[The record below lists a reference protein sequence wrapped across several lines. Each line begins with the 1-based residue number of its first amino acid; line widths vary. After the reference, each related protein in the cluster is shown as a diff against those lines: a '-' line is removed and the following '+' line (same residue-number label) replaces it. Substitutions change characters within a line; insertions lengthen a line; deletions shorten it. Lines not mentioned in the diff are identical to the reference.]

1 MAESEHLL
9 SHPLG
14 RLLKVA
20 VSAGIESA
28 VRLHISRGDDLEGRD
43 EAGLTPLLIAAARN
57 RAPICRMLL
66 EAGANPH
73 ASDSRGRNAL
83 SIALA
88 HASAE
93 AAAVINEHL
102 ARTLEPSVQ
111 AEARTEV
118 EVALVEH
125 ATDRAP
131 ATVVDATANRVH
143 SADVEHRRG
152 LVDADDS
159 QATPRRADI
168 DAALSG
174 RVSCEQCWDPEAIGQ
189 DHAQTVPDGVPPP
202 ELEFGDWEPVDTPEP
217 PPDNPAVLRAEAERQ
232 RLIDAHAPI
241 DRGASWEDFDA
252 FLPEQARPL
261 ARADDQ
267 GFLQTLRGLLLRAL
281 REGSVPK
288 VAIEDALSERGD
300 GEIRDEQ
307 AEAALEFIIGDL
319 GADVDERLEFCS
331 PFPTENF
338 EVTIARDESEAEES
352 EVDAALLHFEQ
363 MRSGSNDPLR
373 IYYRSAGT
381 HSLLTADQEVALAK
395 AMEVAVEQ
403 ALDALAD
410 WPEGIRNLVAAIAHA
425 RVDATALGRL
435 VATAPA
441 VSEATDS
448 AEEDAQSDGDINEAD
463 PEQPEGEQSLGGM
476 ELEVALEG
484 DEVPFDDPLDVFD
497 RIIELTVG
505 PPSPHVSALREQL
518 ARLRFRRPFLISL
531 ADRATECSAASAH
544 AYRRAIAELLVQRS
558 RMAEANLRLVL
569 DLARRQLHTGAAIE
583 DLIQDGNLGLLSAV
597 DKFDWRRGFRFSTM
611 ATWWVKQSLARGVA
625 DKLFAIRLPVHIRER
640 LSRARW
646 ETEAL
651 ERKRGMPV
659 SVAEQAA
666 LCGLS
671 LKKFETAAR
680 AFSDPLSLEQAE
692 LEGLFE
698 PASANDPFELLAA
711 KEQVRALDNVL
722 AHLKR
727 KDAEILRMRYGFG
740 VPEAMTLEQV
750 GQILEVTR
758 ERVRQ
763 IESKAIKKLASKPRR
778 DTIAIAL
785 GMPVAEPESP
795 TIDAPLVFGE
805 DELIGDTEV
814 AEAAQQR
821 QRQAQTRQPGHSPE
835 DPATAE
841 DDVDGMQ
848 RLVETA
854 WKLGFPV
861 SVKGD
866 GAEKHYVF
874 GIFNPDNGRARNLVR
889 CLVELGYT
897 LRAGQGYCK

>member
-1 MAESEHLL
+1 MAASEHPL

-20 VSAGIESA
+20 VTAGIESA
-28 VRLHISRGDDLEGRD
+28 VRLHISRGDYLEGRD
-43 EAGLTPLLIAAARN
+43 EAGRTPLLIAAARN
-57 RAPICRMLL
+57 RASICRLLL
-66 EAGANPH
+66 EAGANPF

-83 SIALA
+83 SIAVA

-93 AAAVINEHL
+93 AAAVIREHL
-102 ARTLEPSVQ
+102 ARTLEPSLR

-118 EVALVEH
+118 ELALVEH

-131 ATVVDATANRVH
+131 AKVLDATASRVH
-143 SADVEHRRG
+143 SAEVEQRRG
-152 LVDADDS
+152 LVNADDL
-159 QATPRRADI
+159 QAMPRRADI

-174 RVSCEQCWDPEAIGQ
+174 TMSGAQCWDPEAIGQ
-189 DHAQTVPDGVPPP
+189 DHALTVPDGVPPT
-202 ELEFGDWEPVDTPEP
+202 ELDFGDWEPVDTPEP
-217 PPDNPAVLRAEAERQ
+217 PPDNPAVLLAEAERQ
-232 RLIDAHAPI
+232 RLIDTHAPI

-267 GFLQTLRGLLLRAL
+267 GFLQALRGLLLRAL

-288 VAIEDALSERGD
+288 VAIEDVLSERGD
-300 GEIRDEQ
+300 GEIRDER

-319 GADVDERLEFCS
+319 GADVDERLEFHS
-331 PFPTENF
+331 ASPTENF
-338 EVTIARDESEAEES
+338 EVTIARDESETEES

-373 IYYRSAGT
+373 IYCRSAGN

-410 WPEGIRNLVAAIAHA
+410 WPDGIRNLVAAIARA
-425 RVDATALGRL
+425 RVDPTALGRL

-441 VSEATDS
+441 ASEATDS
-448 AEEDAQSDGDINEAD
+448 AEENAQSDDDINEAD
-463 PEQPEGEQSLGGM
+463 PEQTEGEQCLDGM
-476 ELEVALEG
+476 ESEVAPEG
-484 DEVPFDDPLDVFD
+484 IEVPFDDPLDVFD
-497 RIIELTVG
+497 RIIELTVD
-505 PPSPHVSALREQL
+505 PSSPHASAALRAQL
-518 ARLRFRRPFLISL
+518 ARLRLRRPFLISL
-531 ADRATECSAASAH
+531 ADRATDCSAPSAH

-611 ATWWVKQSLARGVA
+611 ATWWVKQSLTRGVA

-640 LSRARW
+640 LSRSRR

-651 ERKRGMPV
+651 ERKRGTPV

-698 PASANDPFELLAA
+698 PVSPNDPFELLAA
-711 KEQVRALDNVL
+711 KEQVRALDDVL

-727 KDAEILRMRYGFG
+727 KPAEILRMRYGLG
-740 VPEAMTLEQV
+740 VPEAMSLEQV

-778 DTIAIAL
+778 DAIAIAL
-785 GMPVAEPESP
+785 GMPVEEPESP
-795 TIDAPLVFGE
+795 TSEAPLVFGE
-805 DELIGDTEV
+805 DELIADT
-814 AEAAQQR
+814 QSQR
-821 QRQAQTRQPGHSPE
+821 RPQQAQARQPDRSPE
-835 DPATAE
+835 DLVTFE

-861 SVKGD
+861 SVKGK
-866 GAEKHYVF
+866 GAERRYVF
-874 GIFNPDNGRARNLVR
+874 GIFNPDNGKARNLVR
-889 CLVELGYT
+889 CLVELGYA